1 MMVLIVAVIALTGA
15 RVATKPKGTPT
26 TRSDTLGITMVCSWF
41 KDIAKS

>member
-26 TRSDTLGITMVCSWF
+26 TRSDTLGITMV
-41 KDIAKS
+41 